1 MTLKEIEEHCA
12 SWKVENTWDL
22 TREVSD
28 RIHDEP
34 GPGKH
39 DFLISVPSYPREK
52 QIIQF
57 LAKYL
62 VQWRKASADKRKKM
76 CGNAMSL
83 KLQKLKDSHVRQGQY
98 FLEYLKFACEPTCN
112 SCEKEGW
119 TAGVPAKW
127 FPVPDLRDTAA
138 LPRGYIL
145 SNVTSL
151 SEEIDRQ
158 LPSVQVK
165 KLVDSGMLTSSNANE
180 LQEVC
185 EKVMVDEITLKRFVQ
200 HREFIALKA
209 KKREA
214 ERNTLPDINWKEED
228 EVKSL
233 TARQIKIYL
242 KQNNLPVS
250 GSKAVLV
257 ARALGFSQTGT
268 RNNERISAN
277 DSDTELLSSDSECDS
292 DSHTSTSENNSEL
305 DSDDSETD
313 GFVQHSYEVLFVPD
327 DDVQQV
333 SVRLQ

>member
-1 MTLKEIEEHCA
+1 
-12 SWKVENTWDL
+12 
-22 TREVSD
+22 
-28 RIHDEP
+28 
-34 GPGKH
+34 
-39 DFLISVPSYPREK
+39 
-52 QIIQF
+52 
-57 LAKYL
+57 
-62 VQWRKASADKRKKM
+62 
-76 CGNAMSL
+76 
-83 KLQKLKDSHVRQGQY
+83 
-98 FLEYLKFACEPTCN
+98 
-112 SCEKEGW
+112 
-119 TAGVPAKW
+119 
-127 FPVPDLRDTAA
+127 
-138 LPRGYIL
+138 
-145 SNVTSL
+145 
-151 SEEIDRQ
+151 
-158 LPSVQVK
+158 
-165 KLVDSGMLTSSNANE
+165 MLTSSNANE

-185 EKVMVDEITLKRFVQ
+185 EKLMVDEITLKRFVQ

-257 ARALGFSQTGT
+257 ARALDFSQTGT
-268 RNNERISAN
+268 RNNKRVNAN

-292 DSHTSTSENNSEL
+292 DSHSSTSENNSEL

-327 DDVQQV
+327 DDIQQV

>member
-1 MTLKEIEEHCA
+1 M
-12 SWKVENTWDL
+12 W
-22 TREVSD
+22 
-28 RIHDEP
+28 
-34 GPGKH
+34 
-39 DFLISVPSYPREK
+39 
-52 QIIQF
+52 
-57 LAKYL
+57 
-62 VQWRKASADKRKKM
+62 
-76 CGNAMSL
+76 L
-83 KLQKLKDSHVRQGQY
+83 KLQKLKDGHVRQGQY
-98 FLEYLKFACEPTCN
+98 FLEYLKFAGEPTCN

-119 TAGVPAKW
+119 TAGVPASW
-127 FPVPDLRDTAA
+127 FPVSDLSDTAA
-138 LPRGYIL
+138 LPRGYIP

-158 LPSVQVK
+158 LSSVQVK

-185 EKVMVDEITLKRFVQ
+185 EKLMVDEITLKRFVQ

-209 KKREA
+209 QKREA
-214 ERNTLPDINWKEED
+214 ERNTLPDINWKEEN

-257 ARALGFSQTGT
+257 ARALDFLQTGT

-313 GFVQHSYEVLFVPD
+313 GFVQHSYEVVFVPD
-327 DDVQQV
+327 DDIQQV